1 MSDVGFHGHSGPPAR
16 RRSPEKG
23 GDEALGRSRGG
34 FSSKLHLAVDAEGQP
49 VELILT
55 AGQQHDINQAPSLL
69 AEHKPQYVIADKAYD
84 SDDFIETI
92 RGRGSRAVIPSR
104 AGRTVQRR
112 TLRKQYRRRNL
123 VERFVNR
130 IKHFRRVATRYDKT
144 SRNFLAFVQL
154 AALLCWVP

>member
-1 MSDVGFHGHSGPPAR
+1 MSDVGFYGHSGPAAR

-34 FSSKLHLAVDAEGQP
+34 YSSELHLAVDAGGQP

-55 AGQQHDINQAPSLL
+55 ASQQHDINQAPSLL
-69 AEHKPQYVIADKAYD
+69 AEHKPRYVIGDKAYD
-84 SDDFIETI
+84 SDDFIKTI
-92 RGRGSRAVIPSR
+92 RGRGSQAVIPSR

-144 SRNFLAFVQL
+144 GRNFLAFVQL